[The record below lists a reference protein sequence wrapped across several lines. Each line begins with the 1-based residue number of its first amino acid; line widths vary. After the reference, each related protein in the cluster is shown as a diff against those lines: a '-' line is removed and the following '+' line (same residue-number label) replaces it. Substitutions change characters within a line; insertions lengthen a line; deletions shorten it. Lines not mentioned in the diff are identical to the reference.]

1 VSEVRHDAPTFFS
14 LYADGR
20 ISADQIDDFVEAWHQ
35 SGDDETRS
43 LAEYLGMTDDEYA
56 VWVMSHAALPTIL
69 ASRRLEQPL
78 AEAVANYLRELRQ
91 SHPANQAAILAL
103 QHWLHGQAETAAKE
117 A

>member
-1 VSEVRHDAPTFFS
+1 MSEVRHDAPTFFS
-14 LYADGR
+14 LYAAGR
-20 ISADQIDDFVEAWHQ
+20 ISEDQIDSFVEAWHE
-35 SGDDETRS
+35 SGDEETRS

-78 AEAVANYLRELRQ
+78 VEAVANYLAELRR
-91 SHPANQAAILAL
+91 SHPANRPAIHAL
-103 QHWLHGQAETAAKE
+103 SHWLQGQAGASAKE